1 MTVSIEQGHRIGD
14 LGELPGPVLVFGG
27 PYSNLEATV
36 AMLAEADRL
45 GVPATH
51 VICTGDVVAYCGD
64 PQATV
69 DAIRAAGVHVVMG
82 NCEESLGRGADDCGC
97 GFEEGSA
104 CDLLSVQWYAHADA
118 HLSMDARRWMNGL
131 PHRLRFRLKGRQFTV
146 VHGAASSIN
155 RFVFASDP
163 ATVKLAELA
172 LCGGDAVI
180 GGHCGL
186 PFSQVIDGKLW
197 HNAGVIGM
205 PANDGRTE
213 VWYSLL
219 RPAGD
224 GVEIQ
229 HRRLAYDHAAAAR
242 KMRAR
247 GLPAGYA
254 DSLETG
260 LWPNLDILP
269 PAETAAAGEPLTLS
283 AVHWLSNRTEAAVS

>member
-1 MTVSIEQGHRIGD
+1 MTVTIEQGHRIDD
-14 LGELPGPVLVFGG
+14 LGELRGPVLVFGG
-27 PYSNLEATV
+27 PYGNLEATV
-36 AMLAEADRL
+36 AVLAEAERL
-45 GVPATH
+45 GVPPAR

-82 NCEESLGRGADDCGC
+82 NCEESLGQGAEDCGC
-97 GFEEGSA
+97 GFEAGSA
-104 CDLLSVQWYAHADA
+104 CDLLSVQWYAHADR
-118 HLSMDARRWMNGL
+118 HLRMDARRWMNGL
-131 PHRLRFRLKGRQFTV
+131 PHRLRFRLNGRRFTV

-197 HNAGVIGM
+197 HNAGVVGM

-224 GVEIQ
+224 GIEIR
-229 HRRLAYDHAAAAR
+229 HRRLAYDHAATAG

-247 GLPAGYA
+247 GLPTGYA

-260 LWPNLDILP
+260 LWPNLDVLP
-269 PAETAAAGEPLTLS
+269 PAETAAAGRPLDPP
-283 AVHWLSNRTEAAVS
+283 AIHWRPDGAEMAAS

>member
-1 MTVSIEQGHRIGD
+1 MTVRIEQGHRIGD
-14 LGELPGPVLVFGG
+14 LGELRGPVLVFGG

-36 AMLAEADRL
+36 AVLAEAKRL
-45 GVPATH
+45 GVPASQ

-69 DAIRAAGVHVVMG
+69 DAIRASGMHVVMG
-82 NCEESLGRGADDCGC
+82 NCEESLGQGAEDCGC

-104 CDLLSVQWYAHADA
+104 CDLLSVRWYAYADR
-118 HLSMDARRWMNGL
+118 HLSMEARRWMNGL
-131 PHRLRFRLKGRQFTV
+131 PHRLRFRLNGRQFTV

-163 ATVKLAELA
+163 ATTKLAELA

-186 PFSQVIDGKLW
+186 PFTQIIDGKLW
-197 HNAGVIGM
+197 HNAGVVGM
-205 PANDGRTE
+205 PANDGRTG

-219 RPAGD
+219 QPAGD
-224 GVEIQ
+224 GIEIR
-229 HRRLAYDHAAAAR
+229 HRQLAYDHATAAR
-242 KMRAR
+242 KMRER
-247 GLPAGYA
+247 GLPDGYA

-269 PAETAAAGEPLTLS
+269 PAETAATGQPLDLPTMQ
-283 AVHWLSNRTEAAVS
+283 WLPDRADAAVS

>member
-14 LGELPGPVLVFGG
+14 LGELAGPVLVFGG
-27 PYSNLEATV
+27 PYSNLEATFAV
-36 AMLAEADRL
+36 LAEAERL
-45 GVPATH
+45 GVPAAR

-69 DAIRAAGVHVVMG
+69 DAIRTAGVHVVMG
-82 NCEESLGRGADDCGC
+82 NCEESLGQGADDCGC

-104 CDLLSVQWYAHADA
+104 CDLLSVQWYAYADA

-131 PHRLRFRLKGRQFTV
+131 PHRLRFRLNGRQFTV

-197 HNAGVIGM
+197 HNAGVVGM
-205 PANDGRTE
+205 PANDGQAE

-219 RPAGD
+219 RPVGD
-224 GVEIQ
+224 GIEIR
-229 HRRLAYDHAAAAR
+229 HRRLAYGHAAAAR

-247 GLPAGYA
+247 GLPNGYA

-269 PAETAAAGEPLTLS
+269 P
-283 AVHWLSNRTEAAVS
+283 TEAAATGQPLDLPDLLWLPDRAEVAAS